1 MFMTPRS
8 RGFKGPARVPAS
20 YLSHPVHAMLVQ
32 LPIVLLV
39 GAFAL
44 DTVGKW
50 SRPLDSE
57 ALWLLRAGLLSGL
70 IVAILGVV
78 DAARAERNGLADDST
93 TSVINPSAA
102 GLLLFWVALLSRG
115 TVGRASNYTLMM
127 EAVGTSSLARASLVA
142 IASFRWERRG
152 RRLARAGR
160 SDPIPFPAYNPSRS
174 SSFLSPP

>member
-50 SRPLDSE
+50 SIPLDSE

-70 IVAILGVV
+70 LVAILGAV

-93 TSVINPSAA
+93 TSVINLSAA

-142 IASFRWERRG
+142 IASFRRERQG
-152 RRLARAGR
+152 RRLARDGR

-174 SSFLSPP
+174 SSLLSPP